1 MNYGMDDIG
10 RLRFYGI
17 YEAKV
22 ISIRDPLKKNRIQ
35 VQVFQP
41 TGEAITGWAR
51 AVLPITSESYHP
63 DHLPHT
69 AAQVAALLTTEAKT
83 VTSGNG
89 PSYPVGTH
97 THQVTIPALTVVAK
111 DATKQLNHAH
121 TTTKSMVETKGKIR
135 ALTSSTTSTTDSA
148 EESIYKNGVTAPGT
162 TTTAGVTTPE
172 HTFHRLV
179 PVEGQ
184 MVWIMF
190 IAGDPE
196 YPVWIGVQ

>member
-1 MNYGMDDIG
+1 MTHGLDDMG

-22 ISIRDPLKKNRIQ
+22 TSITDPLKKNRIQ

-41 TGEAITGWAR
+41 TGDAITGWAR

-69 AAQVAALLTTEAKT
+69 ASQVAALLTTQVTT
-83 VTSGNG
+83 VTSGTG

-97 THQVTIPALTVVAK
+97 THQVTIPQLTVIPK
-111 DATKQLNHAH
+111 DSTKQLNHAH
-121 TTTKSMVETKGKIR
+121 TTTKSMVDTKGKIKV
-135 ALTSSTTSTTDSA
+135 LTSSTVADSDSA
-148 EESIYKNGVTAPGT
+148 EASVYKNGVTAPGT
-162 TTTAGVTTPE
+162 TSTAGVTTPE

-179 PVEGQ
+179 PVVGQ